1 MLAELFTLTPD
12 LIAALV
18 AAAFVAGFIDAIAGG
33 GGLIVVPALMLA
45 GQSPAE
51 ALATNK
57 VQAGFGT
64 LAAVASYARKG
75 LVRPRTQALPALI
88 AFAAGALGAVAV
100 TVLPVAAL
108 RMALPVVLIGLAL
121 FFALRKGLD
130 DTDRTARMTPALFM
144 LTLVPAVGFYDG
156 LLGPGAGAFYM
167 IGFVTLAGYG
177 LLRATAHTKVLNL
190 ASNLGALAGFAA
202 SGQPAWALGLVM
214 GLAALAGAA
223 LGARAAMAA
232 GARLIRP
239 LLVVTSAAMALRLLA
254 QQL

>member
-1 MLAELFTLTPD
+1 MLAEFLTLSLD
-12 LIAALV
+12 VVALLLL
-18 AAAFVAGFIDAIAGG
+18 AAFVAGFIDAIAGG
-33 GGLIVVPALMLA
+33 GGLIVVPALILA

-57 VQAGFGT
+57 VQAVFGT
-64 LAAVASYARKG
+64 GAAAYGYARKG
-75 LVRPRTQALPALI
+75 LIDARKQAIPALI
-88 AFAAGALGAVAV
+88 AGIAGAAGAVAISVIPTEAVRM
-100 TVLPVAAL
+100 VLPFILV
-108 RMALPVVLIGLAL
+108 GLAL
-121 FFALRKGLD
+121 YFALRRGLD
-130 DTDRTARMTPALFM
+130 DTDRAARMSPGLFA

-177 LLRATAHTKVLNL
+177 LLRATAHTKTLNV

-202 SGQPAWALGLVM
+202 AGQPAWGLGLVL
-214 GLAALAGAA
+214 GVAALAGAT
-223 LGARAAMAA
+223 LGARAAMVA

-239 LLVVTSAAMALRLLA
+239 LLVVTSGAMALRLLA